1 MRPVA
6 VAVKPVMTSP
16 EADVIMSAALISDEQ
31 PASNATKLKHAI
43 PLDFFIDL
51 FIPTI

>member
-16 EADVIMSAALISDEQ
+16 EADVVTSEELIPDEQ
-31 PASNATKLKHAI
+31 LASNATKLKPAI
-43 PLDFFIDL
+43 TLDFL
-51 FIPTI
+51 IPKR